1 MLFMRA
7 KLINIFPTKGGK
19 NTDKETGEVK
29 TTLPGHKAQIQTV
42 DYVADKGKND
52 KGEEIDILCP
62 KIVMRDLNIKQAFNT
77 WKPHIGKTVEFAVAI
92 YKDAAGNP
100 QFYLPPKYNVTPVSD
115 DKA

>member
-7 KLINIFPTKGGK
+7 KLINLFPTKGGK

-29 TTLPGHKAQIQTV
+29 TSLPGHKAQIQTV
-42 DYVADKGKND
+42 DYIATTDEAGK
-52 KGEEIDILCP
+52 EVLSP
-62 KIVMRDLNIKQAFNT
+62 KIVMRDINIKQAFNV
-77 WKPHIGKTVEFAVAI
+77 WKGLVGRTVEFQVAI

-100 QFYLPPKYNVTPVSD
+100 QFYLPPKYNVTPVAD